1 MTARIVEGF
10 SGLEPAASAVAIGF
24 FDGVHRGHR
33 AIIDR
38 ARQVAHERGLRSVVV
53 TFDRHPMEV
62 VAPGSQPRLLQ
73 SLGRRVRT
81 LAEQGVDV
89 VVVLPFD
96 DDLRH
101 LAPED
106 FVGWVL
112 TGPLVAAAVVVGANF
127 RFGHK
132 AAGDVATLAEIGS
145 REGFSAEG
153 VTLLTDADGAVIS
166 STAIRTALDEGDLA
180 TASRMLGRPH
190 AVDGLVVRGDRRG
203 SSLGYPTANLHV
215 DPRIAVPAPGVYA
228 TEFCHP
234 DGRVLPAATSVGT
247 NPTFGGHELRV
258 EAYLLDVDE
267 DLYGLDVALAFR
279 ERIRGQMT
287 FDRVGD
293 LVAQMDDDV
302 VAVRRILGA

>member
-1 MTARIVEGF
+1 MTGRIVEGF
-10 SGLEPAASAVAIGF
+10 RDLEPAPSAVAIGF

-38 ARQVAHERGLRSVVV
+38 ARQRAEERGLRSVVV

-73 SLGRRVRT
+73 TLGRRVRT
-81 LAEQGVDV
+81 LAEQGVDA

-101 LAPED
+101 LAPEG

-112 TGPLVAAAVVVGANF
+112 TGPLQAAAVVVGANF

-132 AAGDVATLAEIGS
+132 AAGDVATLAGIGA

-166 STAIRTALDEGDLA
+166 STAVRTALDEGDVA
-180 TASRMLGRPH
+180 AAARMLGRPH
-190 AVDGLVVRGDRRG
+190 AVDGPVVRGDRRG
-203 SSLGYPTANLHV
+203 SSLGYPTANLQV
-215 DPRIAVPAPGVYA
+215 DPRVAVPAPGVYA
-228 TEFCHP
+228 TQFCHP

-258 EAYLLDVDE
+258 EAFLLDTDE
-267 DLYGLDVALAFR
+267 DLYGLDVALAFC
-279 ERIRGQMT
+279 ERVRGQVT
-287 FDRVGD
+287 FDRVED
-293 LVAQMDDDV
+293 LIAQMDDDV

>member
-1 MTARIVEGF
+1 MSATIVEGF
-10 SGLEPAASAVAIGF
+10 GGLEPRPSAVAIGF

-38 ARQVAHERGLRSVVV
+38 ARQRAGERGLRSVVV

-73 SLGRRVRT
+73 TPGRRVRT
-81 LAEQGVDV
+81 LAEQGVDA

-101 LAPED
+101 LAPEG

-112 TGPLVAAAVVVGANF
+112 SGPLAAAAVVVGENF

-132 AAGDVATLAEIGS
+132 AAGDVATLAAIGA

-153 VTLLTDADGAVIS
+153 VTLLTDAGGAAIS
-166 STAIRTALDEGDLA
+166 STAIRTALDEGA
-180 TASRMLGRPH
+180 VAAAARMLGRPH

-203 SSLGYPTANLHV
+203 ASLGYPTANLHV
-215 DPRIAVPAPGVYA
+215 DARLAVPAPGVYA

-258 EAYLLDVDE
+258 EAHLLDVDE

-279 ERIRGQMT
+279 ERIRGQVA
-287 FDRVGD
+287 FDRVED

-302 VAVRRILGA
+302 AAVRRVLGV

>member
-1 MTARIVEGF
+1 MTATIVEGF
-10 SGLEPAASAVAIGF
+10 GGLERASSAVAIGF
-24 FDGVHRGHR
+24 FDGVHRGHG

-38 ARQVAHERGLRSVVV
+38 ARQRARERGLRSVVV

-73 SLGRRVRT
+73 TPGRRVRT

-101 LAPED
+101 LAPEG

-112 TGPLVAAAVVVGANF
+112 SGPLEAAAVVVGENF

-132 AAGDVATLAEIGS
+132 AAGDVATLAEIGA

-153 VTLLTDADGAVIS
+153 VTLLTDAGGAAIS
-166 STAIRTALDEGDLA
+166 STAIRTALDEGDVVA
-180 TASRMLGRPH
+180 AGRMLGRPH

-203 SSLGYPTANLHV
+203 ASLGYPTANLHV
-215 DPRIAVPAPGVYA
+215 DARLAVPAPGVYA

-258 EAYLLDVDE
+258 EAHLLDVDE

-279 ERIRGQMT
+279 ERIRGQVA
-287 FDRVGD
+287 FDRVED

-302 VAVRRILGA
+302 AAVRRVLGA